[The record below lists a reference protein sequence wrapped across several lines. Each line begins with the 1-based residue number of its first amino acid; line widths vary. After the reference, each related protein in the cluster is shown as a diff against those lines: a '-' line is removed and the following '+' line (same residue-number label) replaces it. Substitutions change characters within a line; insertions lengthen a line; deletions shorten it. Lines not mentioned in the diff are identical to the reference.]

1 MDTAALLLELG
12 AVLLGL
18 GICSQLAR
26 RLGLSPIPLYLL
38 AGLAFGQGGLLPLV
52 TAQDFIQVGAEIG
65 VILLLLLLGLDYSAA
80 ELLSSLRA
88 SAPAGLVDLALNFL
102 PGLAAGL
109 LLGWG
114 PLAAITLGGITYISS
129 SGVIAKLLG
138 DLHRLA
144 NRETPVVLSIL
155 VIEDLAMA
163 AYLPVVTVLLAGG
176 SVAGSLLPAT
186 LALAAV
192 AAVLT
197 AALRYGAALNRLVFS
212 PSDEVLLLKIL
223 GITFLVA
230 GVAHGLQVSA
240 AVGAFLVGIALSGP
254 AAAGA
259 RALLTP
265 LRDLF
270 AAVFFVFFGLQTNP
284 QTIPPVALTAVGLA
298 LVTAFTKLATGWW
311 AARRAGI
318 ATLGRFRA
326 GAALVAR
333 GEFSIVIAGL
343 AVTAGLDPALGPLAA
358 TYVLV
363 LAALGP
369 ILARIVDPLVQGALR
384 LRRGRPPRPS
394 PNRSPTTAAESQQ
407 PATIPTDQAE
417 DARSPPTPPQP
428 RP

>member
-80 ELLSSLRA
+80 ELLGSLRA
-88 SAPAGLVDLALNFL
+88 SAPAGLVDLTLNFL

-284 QTIPPVALTAVGLA
+284 QTLPPVALTAVGLA

-343 AVTAGLDPALGPLAA
+343 AVAAGLHPQLGPLAA
-358 TYVLV
+358 TYVLLLGV
-363 LAALGP
+363 AGP
-369 ILARIVDPLVQGALR
+369 ILARLADPVAAFLQRSRAPAPPSPRTLPG
-384 LRRGRPPRPS
+384 PSPRP
-394 PNRSPTTAAESQQ
+394 EQ
-407 PATIPTDQAE
+407 PATTPSKDAE
-417 DARSPPTPPQP
+417 DAPSA
-428 RP
+428 